1 MSPITPSVPK
11 LLRVGAPMMGERK
24 MLRELHDELDSI
36 ARKKEFVT
44 MGAELPYLN
53 SRTKEIEILLDF
65 MAKRQQ
71 QQQVRSQLA
80 AEAATA
86 TWEELA
92 TAANAAPETLLDDLI
107 VVGEAVFSSGA
118 PVAVLADLIEKL
130 EVKSQAAAAREAE
143 VKDLV
148 RRLKVIR
155 QTQLDYP
162 MADRFRSVS
171 GTATMATRDF
181 APQVYKIR
189 Y

>member
-44 MGAELPYLN
+44 MGPELPYLN

-92 TAANAAPETLLDDLI
+92 TAANAAPETLLDDFI

-130 EVKSQAAAAREAE
+130 EVKSQAAAREAE

-162 MADRFRSVS
+162 MADRFRSIS

-181 APQVYKIR
+181 APQVYTIR